1 MHRNTLTSF
10 SRVAVA
16 AAAAAAIPALAGA
29 EQIFGL
35 TTQNSIVVIDSD
47 NSSVAVDGGFVSGL
61 DGGEFLLDI
70 DYRPGTGDV
79 YAISS
84 ADNVYIIDQNDFSA
98 SLVGNFA
105 PPSLRGTSFAFD
117 FNNAFDGGSGDP
129 DDVGRFARII
139 SNTDDN
145 VVIDGDTG
153 LYLGG
158 PKTDAFYAAGDVNE
172 GADPNVVGIAYTN
185 AVPGADSTQQFG
197 IDLNTGALVTVA
209 NNAGTLETVG
219 SLGLSAQSTFT
230 NEAAL
235 DISGA
240 TGTAF
245 AVLEPAGG
253 VSELYVVDL
262 DSGAASSVGLF
273 DGNDTI
279 RSLTVVPVP
288 EPTSL
293 ALLGVAGLGLV
304 RRRR

>member
-1 MHRNTLTSF
+1 MPRTTLTSLP
-10 SRVAVA
+10 RVLA
-16 AAAAAAIPALAGA
+16 AAAAAVAIPALAGA

-47 NSSVAVDGGFVSGL
+47 NSSVALGGGFVSGL
-61 DGGEFLLDI
+61 NGGEFLLDI

-79 YAISS
+79 YAVSS
-84 ADNVYIIDQNDFSA
+84 ANNVYIIDQNDFSA
-98 SLVGNFA
+98 DLVGTFG
-105 PPSLRGTSFAFD
+105 PPSLQGTSFAFD

-158 PKTDAFYAAGDVNE
+158 PKTDVFYAAGDVNE

-197 IDLNTGALVTVA
+197 VDLNTGALVTVA

-245 AVLEPAGG
+245 AVFEPSGG
-253 VSELYVVDL
+253 VSELYTVDL
-262 DSGAASSVGLF
+262 NTGAASSLGLF